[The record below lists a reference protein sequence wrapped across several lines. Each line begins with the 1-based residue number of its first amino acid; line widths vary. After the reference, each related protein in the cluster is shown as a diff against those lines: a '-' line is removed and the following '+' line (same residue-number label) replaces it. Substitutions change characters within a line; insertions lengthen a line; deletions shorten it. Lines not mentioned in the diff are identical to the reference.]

1 MTIYYKLEL
10 IYQCC
15 NYKINLTEINEDAF
29 KEYLKGVELDNIYN
43 ETENKSFIFVKVEQS
58 DKLELNMLNPLSSML
73 ILDAERK
80 NARKR
85 NKIIYDA
92 MQKLIDNTI
101 VIFNMKMAK
110 LNDLRLE
117 IETKYKNKKD

>member
-15 NYKINLTEINEDAF
+15 DYKINLTEINEDAF

-85 NKIIYDA
+85 NKIICDA
-92 MQKLIDNTI
+92 MKKLIDNTI

-117 IETKYKNKKD
+117 IETKYKNKTA

>member
-15 NYKINLTEINEDAF
+15 DYKINLTEINEDAF

-58 DKLELNMLNPLSSML
+58 DKLEFNMLNPLSSML

-117 IETKYKNKKD
+117 IETKYKNKTA

>member
-15 NYKINLTEINEDAF
+15 DYKINLTEINEDAF
-29 KEYLKGVELDNIYN
+29 KEYLKGVELNNIYN

-58 DKLELNMLNPLSSML
+58 DKLELNMLNPLSSIL

-80 NARKR
+80 NVQKR
-85 NKIIYDA
+85 NKIICDA

-101 VIFNMKMAK
+101 AIFNMKNRDMK
-110 LNDLRLE
+110 TWQRKWKQYQILIL
-117 IETKYKNKKD
+117 K

>member
-15 NYKINLTEINEDAF
+15 DYKINLTEINEDAF

-85 NKIIYDA
+85 NKIICDA

-117 IETKYKNKKD
+117 IETKYKNKTA

>member
-15 NYKINLTEINEDAF
+15 DYKINLTEINEDAF

-58 DKLELNMLNPLSSML
+58 DKLEFNMLNPLSSML

-85 NKIIYDA
+85 NKILYDA

-117 IETKYKNKKD
+117 IETKYKNKTA

>member
-15 NYKINLTEINEDAF
+15 DYKINLTEINEDAF
-29 KEYLKGVELDNIYN
+29 KEYLKGVELNNIYN

-58 DKLELNMLNPLSSML
+58 DKLELNMLNPLSSIL

-80 NARKR
+80 NVQKR
-85 NKIIYDA
+85 NKIICDA

-101 VIFNMKMAK
+101 AIFNMKMAK
-110 LNDLRLE
+110 LNNLRLE
-117 IETKYKNKKD
+117 IETKYKNKTA